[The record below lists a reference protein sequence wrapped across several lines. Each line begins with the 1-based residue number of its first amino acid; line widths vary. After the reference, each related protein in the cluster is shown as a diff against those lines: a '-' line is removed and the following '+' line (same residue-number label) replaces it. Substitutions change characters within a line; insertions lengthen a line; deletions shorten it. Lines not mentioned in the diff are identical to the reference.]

1 MEQQVDLSALDGH
14 QIDPETF
21 RRVWARVMPDQRD
34 SPLVLSPPAPAVRSG
49 NRTEE
54 KKRPVP
60 REQPNAGT
68 QSGEQKR
75 SVPKAEDPERMER
88 LMDLAREGAEGAGAL
103 ARRMGSRGREMA
115 GIAEDHRRALRRLAA
130 AYFLMTGRRRH
141 ARGSAPGGN
150 RDLGTELRERFLW
163 EKRWEQACR
172 EAAEETGDPALE
184 ELCRELARDASLHQ
198 RAIRTTLER
207 MWGGTVDGS
216 RRNGVN

>member
-49 NRTEE
+49 TAE
-54 KKRPVP
+54 KK
-60 REQPNAGT
+60 QPPPPARQSAGT

-75 SVPKAEDPERMER
+75 SAPKAEGPERMER

-103 ARRMGSRGREMA
+103 ARRMGNRGREMA
-115 GIAEDHRRALRRLAA
+115 GIAEDHRRALGRLAA

-172 EAAEETGDPALE
+172 EAAEETGDLVLE
-184 ELCRELARDASLHQ
+184 ELCRELARDASRHQ
-198 RAIRTTLER
+198 RAIRTTLEQ